1 MAFASLA
8 LSRRTSKRN
17 LVRAAL
23 TIAGAFG
30 FTVLASQ
37 VGTAGTAHAAS
48 GLYYSAGYS
57 VQGSWLCYGWNTGTY
72 HCTQHWHR
80 SGSTL
85 VSDNPGWVPNVG
97 NAAYV
102 SGSHTTALP
111 PAGGNGG
118 HVGVTYTTYSATSA
132 TPGNISAWAYTG
144 HPAYGMS
151 DFAGDPYGGYF
162 GSCTWY
168 AWYRHQ
174 NEPQLMRLGNAAQ
187 WAWNAPGA
195 GLRTGTTP
203 AVGATVIFQPGVQ
216 GASPEGHAAHV
227 EAVYSN
233 GWFLVSEM
241 SFYWNGGG
249 WGRVS
254 FRYAHTGAGVSFI
267 Y

>member
-8 LSRRTSKRN
+8 LSRRPSKRK

-37 VGTAGTAHAAS
+37 VGSAGTVHAAG
-48 GLYYSAGYS
+48 GLHYSRGYS
-57 VQGSWLCYGWNTGTY
+57 VQGSWLCYGWNNGAY

-80 SGSTL
+80 SGGHL
-85 VSDNPGWVPNVG
+85 VSDNPRWVPNVG
-97 NAAYV
+97 GV
-102 SGSHTTALP
+102 SVRASGGHASALP
-111 PAGGNGG
+111 PAAGNGG
-118 HVGVTYTTYSATSA
+118 HTSVTYSA
-132 TPGNISAWAYTG
+132 TPGNIGPWTNTG
-144 HPAYGMS
+144 RASYSMS
-151 DFAGDPYGGYF
+151 DFRGDPYGGYF
-162 GSCTWY
+162 GYCTWY

-187 WAWNAPGA
+187 WAWNAPRF
-195 GLRTGTTP
+195 GLHTGTRP
-203 AVGATVIFQPGVQ
+203 VVGATVVFQPGVQ
-216 GASPEGHAAHV
+216 GASGVGHVGHV

-233 GWFLVSEM
+233 GWFLISEM

-249 WGRVS
+249 WGRVN
-254 FRYAHTGAGVSFI
+254 FRYVHTGSGVSFI